1 MVSRQ
6 GNLQKH
12 SLRRQ
17 KSPRLESRKMDLARV
32 VHLKPTNVGDVSIL
46 ETIRAGLRSKS
57 ENSHRD
63 CNVTSGLQGQ
73 RPELA

>member
-46 ETIRAGLRSKS
+46 ETRSKS